1 MSRRS
6 ISWARIAAVIRRE
19 YLERVRTKAF
29 WISTLLVPVLM
40 GGMMVI
46 PAWLMARGGG
56 EYTVAVLDLSGR
68 YFERVEERVSEQ
80 IARMAIAAVPE
91 IEEVEFDD
99 RRNVFLIRTT
109 KTEEIFEVT
118 LDDARVG
125 RFELWSGDKQVV
137 IDSEQFRLLNVQLEP
152 IENEDAEGEQVD
164 PQELTHGEGLA
175 GEDWTDKS
183 QADLRERAKR
193 RVQQGE
199 FDGLLVLP
207 ETLPDEGQPEYVALN
222 VATFQLQMVLERSV
236 NNVLIAERL
245 TGAGFDP
252 ERVGELTRRV
262 DLKTFKLGAGGEET
276 RDQGQAFLLSYFFVL
291 IIYMT
296 VLMYGMYVMRGVL
309 EEKSSHIVEVIISTV
324 KPFELM
330 LGKILGIGAVG
341 LTQMLLWSGLGL
353 ALSAPAVL
361 AAVGIA
367 GLELPSIPLSL
378 MVFFVVYFVLGYL
391 LYGTLYAGV
400 GAAFDTEQDAQNFQA
415 VITIFLVIP
424 LVLIV
429 QIMNQPDGALSIVLS
444 LIPFFTPILMFL
456 RMTLTQVP
464 PLQIAAS
471 VALMVAAILAMAW
484 LVGKIYRVGI
494 LMHGSKPKFKD
505 LMRWVREA

>member
-1 MSRRS
+1 MWGRS
-6 ISWARIAAVIRRE
+6 VSWARIAAVIRRE
-19 YLERVRTKAF
+19 YLERIRTKAF

-40 GGMMVI
+40 GGMMIV
-46 PAWLMARGGG
+46 PAWLAARGGG
-56 EYTVAVLDLSGR
+56 EFRVAVLDLSGR
-68 YFERVEERVSEQ
+68 YV
-80 IARMAIAAVPE
+80 
-91 IEEVEFDD
+91 D
-99 RRNVFLIRTT
+99 RI
-109 KTEEIFEVT
+109 
-118 LDDARVG
+118 
-125 RFELWSGDKQVV
+125 
-137 IDSEQFRLLNVQLEP
+137 
-152 IENEDAEGEQVD
+152 
-164 PQELTHGEGLA
+164 A
-175 GEDWTDKS
+175 GEVAEMLIEPEENLEVRLIQIEPGPDPEAT
-183 QADLRERAKR
+183 RERAKQ
-193 RVQQGE
+193 RVQAQE

-222 VATFQLQMVLERSV
+222 VAAFRLLMVLERSV
-236 NNVLIAERL
+236 NNVLVAERL
-245 TGAGFDP
+245 TAAGLDP

-330 LGKILGIGAVG
+330 LGKVLGIGAVG

-361 AAVGIA
+361 GAIGFA
-367 GLELPSIPLSL
+367 GMELPTIPASL

-429 QIMNQPDGALSIVLS
+429 QIMNQPDGALSVVLS

-471 VALMVAAILAMAW
+471 VVLMVAAILAMAW
-484 LVGKIYRVGI
+484 LVGKIYRIGI
-494 LMHGSKPKFKD
+494 LMHGSKPKVKD
-505 LMRWVREA
+505 LVRWLREA

>member
-1 MSRRS
+1 MWTRS

-19 YLERVRTKAF
+19 YLERIRTKAF

-46 PAWLMARGGG
+46 PAWLAARGGG
-56 EYTVAVLDLSGR
+56 EFRVAVLDLSGR
-68 YFERVEERVSEQ
+68 YFDSIADEVAGMLVQPEENLEVRLIPIERGTD
-80 IARMAIAAVPE
+80 P
-91 IEEVEFDD
+91 
-99 RRNVFLIRTT
+99 
-109 KTEEIFEVT
+109 EVT
-118 LDDARVG
+118 
-125 RFELWSGDKQVV
+125 
-137 IDSEQFRLLNVQLEP
+137 
-152 IENEDAEGEQVD
+152 
-164 PQELTHGEGLA
+164 
-175 GEDWTDKS
+175 
-183 QADLRERAKR
+183 RERAKS
-193 RVQQGE
+193 RVQVQE

-207 ETLPDEGQPEYVALN
+207 ETLPDEGQPEYVAPN
-222 VATFQLQMVLERSV
+222 VAAFRLLMVLERSV
-236 NNVLIAERL
+236 NNVLVAERL
-245 TGAGFDP
+245 TSAGLDP

-330 LGKILGIGAVG
+330 LGKVLGIGAVG
-341 LTQMLLWSGLGL
+341 LTQMLLWSSLGL
-353 ALSAPAVL
+353 ALSAPLVL
-361 AAVGIA
+361 GAVGLA
-367 GLELPSIPLSL
+367 GLELPTIPLSL

-391 LYGTLYAGV
+391 LFGTLYAGV

-429 QIMNQPDGALSIVLS
+429 QIMNQPDGALSVVLS

-464 PLQIAAS
+464 PVQIAAS
-471 VALMVAAILAMAW
+471 VVLMVAAILLMAW

-505 LMRWVREA
+505 LARWLREA